1 MISSIFDDHKTF
13 YHYIIMSFKMRF
25 IHLLNKI
32 YLNFIFIFLSFV
44 SLYISASVFPCGFV
58 YVFWICLCAYKKNE
72 LYMDMLVNR
81 VMPQP
86 WIRAHPCQMAMKP
99 LNFLTPTRVSF
110 SSDTLFMNSHTIL
123 QGHNSRLAL
132 FTNTCY

>member
-1 MISSIFDDHKTF
+1 MIWSICDDHKTF
-13 YHYIIMSFKMRF
+13 YHYIIMIFKMRF
-25 IHLLNKI
+25 IHLLTWILFSFFSFLFLSI
-32 YLNFIFIFLSFV
+32 YLR
-44 SLYISASVFPCGFV
+44 LYFHVGLYMFFGFV
-58 YVFWICLCAYKKNE
+58 YVHTKKNIYI
-72 LYMDMLVNR
+72 YMDMLVNC

-86 WIRAHPCQMAMKP
+86 WIRADPCQMAMKP